1 MGSCNY
7 FCTKLY
13 SMKKIILFGLS
24 MVACAISV
32 IAQEAKY
39 GMAPFG
45 KVQHPCVSETYAAP
59 TGIVEDILKKK
70 FADAKLQTTAKSA
83 ESGFKVMKG
92 VKWNEVAAQT
102 IDVYFKVEGS
112 KDKSTSTVSI
122 MTSLGNDNFLNNES
136 NPQEIQNTMNFL
148 DGLIKDVNV
157 AKALA
162 DIKPVEA
169 ALATAEKKVESL
181 KKEGE
186 KMMAEKRS
194 NETKIN
200 DNINEQGRLQN
211 DVENQER
218 LLEIAKAQTGTVE
231 QMAAIK
237 KDISKQEDALEKVKK
252 KLATAVKDAE
262 KYKYNVVK
270 LEEKLKQNDT
280 DIEKAKDEVSKQRGV
295 LEEMRAQYESLRR

>member
-1 MGSCNY
+1 
-7 FCTKLY
+7 
-13 SMKKIILFGLS
+13 MKKLFSLGMSLLAFVVTA
-24 MVACAISV
+24 MG
-32 IAQEAKY
+32 QEAKY

-45 KVQHPCVSETYAAP
+45 KVQHPAVSETYAAP
-59 TGIVEDILKKK
+59 LSIVEDILKKK
-70 FADAKLQTTAKSA
+70 WADAKLQATAKSS

-112 KDKSTSTVSI
+112 KDKSTSTVSL
-122 MTSLGNDNFLNNES
+122 MTSLGNDNFFNNEA
-136 NPQEIQNTMNFL
+136 NPQEIQNMMNFL
-148 DGLIKDVNV
+148 DGMIKDVNV

-169 ALATAEKKVESL
+169 AVVTAEKKVESL
-181 KKEGE
+181 KKDGE

-200 DNINEQGRLQN
+200 DNITEQGRLQSE
-211 DVENQER
+211 VENQER

-252 KLATAVKDAE
+252 KLATSVKDAE

-280 DIEKAKDEVSKQRGV
+280 DIEKAKDEVSKQRGL

>member
-1 MGSCNY
+1 
-7 FCTKLY
+7 
-13 SMKKIILFGLS
+13 MKKIILSGLIALTMTIAS
-24 MVACAISV
+24 Y
-32 IAQEAKY
+32 AQEAKY
-39 GMAPFG
+39 GMMPFG
-45 KVQHPCVSETYAAP
+45 KVQHPAVSETYQAP
-59 TGIVEDILKKK
+59 AGIVEEILKKK
-70 FADAKLQTTAKSA
+70 FTDAKLQSTAKSS

-102 IDVYFKVEGS
+102 IDVYFRVEGS
-112 KDKSTSTVSI
+112 KDKLTSTVSI
-122 MTSLGNDNFLNNES
+122 MTSLGNDNFFNNES

-148 DGLIKDVNV
+148 DGLIKEVNV

-181 KKEGE
+181 KKDGD

-194 NETKIN
+194 TETKIS
-200 DNINEQGRLQN
+200 DNVNEQGRMQSE
-211 DVENQER
+211 VENQER

-231 QMAAIK
+231 QMSAIK

-280 DIEKAKDEVSKQRGV
+280 DIEKAKDEASKQRG
-295 LEEMRAQYESLRR
+295 LLQDMRSQYEALKR